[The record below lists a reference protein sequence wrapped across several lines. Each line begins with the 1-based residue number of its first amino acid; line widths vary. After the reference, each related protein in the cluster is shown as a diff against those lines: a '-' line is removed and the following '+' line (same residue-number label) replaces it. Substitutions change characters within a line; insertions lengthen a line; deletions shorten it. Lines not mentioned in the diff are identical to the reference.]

1 METIMIEYRRS
12 APALLGCVLATLVA
26 ASAPACLFAGESA
39 VEDEANRI
47 LENSM
52 TYLSGLPKFSLAA
65 HSSIEAVLD
74 SGQKIQFDNIS
85 LLAVKRPNKLYA
97 MRLGDLVGQTF
108 YYDGATLTLH
118 DADNGMFATVEAPDT
133 LDGML
138 DFMRDSLDIVAPG
151 ADFIYSN
158 AYELLME
165 DVESGFVVG
174 PSVVEGVVCDHLAFS
189 KPGTDFQVWIAR
201 SEQPLPMKL
210 VITSRDVMNAPQFS
224 VVLREWDLASEFADE
239 KFAFEPPGDA
249 QAIEFT
255 VLEPESD

>member
-1 METIMIEYRRS
+1 MPT
-12 APALLGCVLATLVA
+12 VA
-26 ASAPACLFAGESA
+26 FQGVRGAYSESA
-39 VEDEANRI
+39 IYQFFGPEAKPYSCKSLEKIFEAVETGQSEMGM
-47 LENSM
+47 LPVENA
-52 TYLSGLPKFSLAA
+52 LSG
-65 HSSIEAVLD
+65 SI
-74 SGQKIQFDNIS
+74 
-85 LLAVKRPNKLYA
+85 P
-97 MRLGDLVGQTF
+97 
-108 YYDGATLTLH
+108 H
-118 DADNGMFATVEAPDT
+118 
-133 LDGML
+133 
-138 DFMRDSLDIVAPG
+138 
-151 ADFIYSN
+151 

-224 VVLREWDLASEFADE
+224 VVLREWDLASEFSDE

>member
-1 METIMIEYRRS
+1 MTEYRRS
-12 APALLGCVLATLVA
+12 APALLGCVLAALVA
-26 ASAPACLFAGESA
+26 ANAPVVLLAGETA
-39 VEDEANRI
+39 VEDEASRM
-47 LENSM
+47 LEKSM
-52 TYLSGLPKFSLAA
+52 TYLSGLPKFSLVA

-74 SGQKIQFDNIS
+74 GGQKIQFDNIS

-97 MRLGDLVGQTF
+97 MRLGDLVGQTL

-118 DADNGMFATVEAPDT
+118 DADNGVFATVDAPET

-189 KPGTDFQVWIAR
+189 KPGTDFQVWVAR
-201 SEQPLPMKL
+201 GEQPLPMKL
-210 VITSRDVMNAPQFS
+210 VITSRDVMSAPQFS
-224 VVLREWDLASEFADE
+224 VVLREWDLDAELAE
-239 KFAFEPPGDA
+239 AKFAFEPPEDA
-249 QAIEFT
+249 RAIEFT